1 MIQVG
6 EEIEQQRALSERRL
20 PESLRSLERLAGNYW
35 GSWSLDGASVFRD
48 LDLAVWEECEH
59 NPRRLLAEVS
69 EFRLMQ
75 MATDP
80 VYCERVRR
88 LSESFDQYM
97 ADERLWESHFE
108 KKITREHGIA
118 YFCAEYGIHNSLPLY
133 SGGLGVLAGDHLKPA
148 SDLRLPL
155 IAVGLLY
162 RYGYFRQRLRRDG
175 WQEELY
181 GETRPSVLPIHLVK
195 NEQDEP
201 VHVEVLMRGRNVRA
215 QA

>member
-20 PESLRSLERLAGNYW
+20 PESLRSLERLAWNYW
-35 GSWSLDGASVFRD
+35 WSWSLDGASVFRD

-88 LSESFDQYM
+88 LAAGFDEYM
-97 ADERLWESHFE
+97 ADNRTWD
-108 KKITREHGIA
+108 
-118 YFCAEYGIHNSLPLY
+118 
-133 SGGLGVLAGDHLKPA
+133 GGAD
-148 SDLRLPL
+148 
-155 IAVGLLY
+155 
-162 RYGYFRQRLRRDG
+162 QR
-175 WQEELY
+175 
-181 GETRPSVLPIHLVK
+181 
-195 NEQDEP
+195 
-201 VHVEVLMRGRNVRA
+201 
-215 QA
+215 